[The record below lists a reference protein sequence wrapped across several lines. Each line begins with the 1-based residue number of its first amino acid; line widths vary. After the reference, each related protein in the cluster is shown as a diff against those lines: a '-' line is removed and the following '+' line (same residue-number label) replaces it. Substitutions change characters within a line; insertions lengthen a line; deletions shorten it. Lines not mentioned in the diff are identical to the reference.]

1 MFVHFAW
8 LKFGAEK
15 EICSLS
21 ELRYWYCESLESE
34 NQIVYMQQELKD
46 FHNPVY
52 EGIANITEVV
62 ILLFNSLFDCILI
75 ITYDKMLKVEKEYI
89 MII

>member
-1 MFVHFAW
+1 
-8 LKFGAEK
+8 
-15 EICSLS
+15 
-21 ELRYWYCESLESE
+21 
-34 NQIVYMQQELKD
+34 MQQELKD

-62 ILLFNSLFDCILI
+62 ILLYNSLFDCILI